1 VELILLRH
9 GDAEFSLPDSARTLS
24 VKGRSQVEKMAK
36 TYADKM
42 DAIELVLTSPLRRAI
57 ETTEI
62 FMANAALNCNLQ
74 VVDFL
79 LPDTSVDK
87 VEHHLQAF
95 EHKKILMVGHLPL
108 LDYWIDYLTGNSHA
122 SMATASLA
130 SLSMDYAYKSLASLN
145 WIYHVD

>member
-1 VELILLRH
+1 
-9 GDAEFSLPDSARTLS
+9 
-24 VKGRSQVEKMAK
+24 MAK

-79 LPDTSVDK
+79 LPDTSVNK